1 MDEIQGYLIA
11 YLAKAI
17 EHLQGA
23 PEEGSGTTGTGL
35 HMYLD
40 KVAVIV
46 EGECIGYLYN
56 EDPDWVYRPV
66 KP

>member
-17 EHLQGA
+17 EHLKDA
-23 PEEGSGTTGTGL
+23 PEEPFQGSDSGL

-46 EGECIGYLYN
+46 EGETIGHLHN

-66 KP
+66 KS